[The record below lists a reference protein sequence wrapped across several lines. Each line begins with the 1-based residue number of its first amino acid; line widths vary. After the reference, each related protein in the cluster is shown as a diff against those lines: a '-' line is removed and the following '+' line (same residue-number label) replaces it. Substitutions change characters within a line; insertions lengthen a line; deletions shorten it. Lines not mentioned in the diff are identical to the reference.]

1 MRVNGIFDDTADKG
15 EKQGVATII
24 EKKGGSRKSS
34 KKERR
39 AETPVSASSIFDQ
52 EAGAAGQDQLTS
64 VASLPDSQYLEAGSC
79 LSNQF
84 ADNEGDRDSG
94 KIIFSRIEDIPTQS
108 ENPRFVNIADSK
120 IDNDAGD
127 SRKDEDVEGCSYTKL
142 KFEINFVNKKPNLTA
157 KPLSTFAELSN
168 KLGPTV
174 NLNSRKLP
182 PQLNQKPSNSDNS
195 ANKSSENG
203 FHFIDEKEKNEVKE
217 NGFVFDVASAN
228 TVAEDM
234 DLDDEDED
242 VGAVI
247 SVNHQDIED
256 DEVVILKTGNSG
268 SKSRSPSRSRSRSR
282 SRSYSYSRSRSRSYS
297 YSSYSRS
304 RSRGYSYSRSRSR
317 SRSYSY
323 SSYSSRSRSRTRSR
337 SPSIP
342 RRRGSP
348 SFLDKRR
355 ITR

>member
-1 MRVNGIFDDTADKG
+1 M
-15 EKQGVATII
+15 
-24 EKKGGSRKSS
+24 
-34 KKERR
+34 
-39 AETPVSASSIFDQ
+39 SASSIFDQ
-52 EAGAAGQDQLTS
+52 EATATGQDQQDL
-64 VASLPDSQYLEAGSC
+64 DSQYLEAEGCS
-79 LSNQF
+79 SNQF

-108 ENPRFVNIADSK
+108 ENPRFVNIADTE
-120 IDNDAGD
+120 IDNDAEH
-127 SRKDEDVEGCSYTKL
+127 SRKSEDVEGCSYTKL
-142 KFEINFVNKKPNLTA
+142 KFEINFVNKKPNLAA

-182 PQLNQKPSNSDNS
+182 PPLNQKPSNTDNS

-203 FHFIDEKEKNEVKE
+203 FHFSDEKEKNEVKE

-256 DEVVILKTGNSG
+256 DEVVILKTSKSG
-268 SKSRSPSRSRSRSR
+268 SKSRTPSRRDRKSVV
-282 SRSYSYSRSRSRSYS
+282 
-297 YSSYSRS
+297 
-304 RSRGYSYSRSRSR
+304 
-317 SRSYSY
+317 
-323 SSYSSRSRSRTRSR
+323 
-337 SPSIP
+337 
-342 RRRGSP
+342 
-348 SFLDKRR
+348 
-355 ITR
+355 